1 MPVMFDLVF
10 KQQEDHADGHHIFW
24 QVPYLALD
32 MDIWQK
38 CIQPWCNGEHRSPC
52 QKPGDSDERSGRGVA
67 ISEPEMDTAAEIDG
81 EQHRIESQV
90 GTIAGPML
98 SEEQDGR
105 ESAIKAD
112 RNQT

>member
-1 MPVMFDLVF
+1 MHSTMV
-10 KQQEDHADGHHIFW
+10 QR
-24 QVPYLALD
+24 
-32 MDIWQK
+32 
-38 CIQPWCNGEHRSPC
+38 EHRSPC